1 MKMTYIENKLKFSM
15 VKKMNFQN
23 NYKYS
28 KMIFKNYYS

>member
-1 MKMTYIENKLKFSM
+1 MKMNYIENKLKFST

-28 KMIFKNYYS
+28 KMIFKNLNS